1 MRGLLKGKSASS
13 QFLLLIGIALFSL
26 FMMAMIGTSILS
38 VITGIKTS
46 ELMDSGNWDFSKPA
60 MITFLRGM
68 QVIQF
73 LGLFILP
80 TFICARLFSTDSK
93 KYLGLKKPS
102 NGFYFLAGIAIMIV
116 ALPLVSYL
124 GELNRN
130 FPFPKSWQGWM
141 KSGEEEAARTVKALL
156 SRHTIQDLILNII
169 CIAGLAAV
177 GEELLFRGAAQ
188 RLLIKIFKNHWAGI
202 IVAAFLFSAMHM
214 QFYGFL
220 PRFLLGILLGALYWY
235 SGSLWVAILAHFIY
249 DAVLIV
255 LAYFNPEMLND
266 ENVVQANNLALAG
279 SISFVLVVLLFE
291 WIRRKSTTT
300 YTEVYGDDEVP
311 KKDPFDFE
319 K

>member
-1 MRGLLKGKSASS
+1 MKGLLKEKSAGN
-13 QFLLLIGIALFSL
+13 QFILLVSIALVSL
-26 FMMAMIGTSILS
+26 FLMANLGMEFLS
-38 VITGIKTS
+38 AITGIDTEEFS
-46 ELMDSGNWDFSKPA
+46 DSANTDFSKPG

-73 LGLFILP
+73 VGLFILP
-80 TFICARLFSTDSK
+80 TFICARLFSTDSQ

-102 NGFYFLAGIAIMIV
+102 NRFYFLAGIAIMIV
-116 ALPLVSYL
+116 ALPLVNWL

-130 FPFPKSWQGWM
+130 FPFPESWQGWM
-141 KSGEEEAARTVKALL
+141 KDGEEEAARTVKALL
-156 SRHTIQDLILNII
+156 SKRTVQDLILNII

-235 SGSLWVAILAHFIY
+235 SGSLWVAIAAHFIY

-255 LAYFNPEMLND
+255 ATYFNPEMLND
-266 ENVVQANNLALAG
+266 ENVVQTNNLALAG
-279 SISFVLVVLLFE
+279 SVSFVLVVVLFE
-291 WIRRKSTTT
+291 WIRRRSTTT
-300 YTEVYGDDEVP
+300 YIEVYAEDDDM
-311 KKDPFDFE
+311 KNKPFDFE